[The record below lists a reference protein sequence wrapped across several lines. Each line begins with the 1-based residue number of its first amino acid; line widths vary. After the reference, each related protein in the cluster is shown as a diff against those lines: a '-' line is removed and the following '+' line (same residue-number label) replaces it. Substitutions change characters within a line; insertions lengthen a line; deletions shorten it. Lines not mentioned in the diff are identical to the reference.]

1 MTLPPC
7 PIFFKYFSMSYRCT
21 TSRFRSIYHV
31 YDIPEFSDEVY
42 KPGKSQ
48 SAPLLTPSSSLPT
61 PLPILLHAPSRYTY
75 YPPATIY
82 LLHPPD
88 YSIYVSRT
96 SSTPWHP
103 PLPLLSHFAFLP
115 LGTTALYQYSYINIT
130 HMYIHYLVVVMVI
143 FDRFFI
149 HK

>member
-1 MTLPPC
+1 VSQMTLPPC

-21 TSRFRSIYHV
+21 TSRFRSIYHI

-103 PLPLLSHFAFLP
+103 PPPSPFPFRFF
-115 LGTTALYQYSYINIT
+115 TTWDYCTVSI
-130 HMYIHYLVVVMVI
+130 
-143 FDRFFI
+143 FI
-149 HK
+149 HKYYPHVYTSFGGSNGHF